1 MDNDKRDV
9 EWEHLARSSIE
20 AHLAALTS
28 LEDMRRTFRGAQSR
42 HRFLERLRFP
52 DGFVC
57 QRCQRPGHPNRPM
70 PGVLACAECGDAL
83 ELRART
89 IFEDDAVPLSRW
101 FDLFWCIASDEPV
114 LDTKNVA
121 RLLELQRPENARQH
135 VQALRAV
142 LVHAESAPLHGV
154 VEVDARVVDLGAMHA
169 LVLCAVERAGG
180 RVRLRHVQNLAAAS
194 VQNFVSHV
202 VAPGAMV
209 RTDCWSS
216 YLGATSASYRHEVA
230 ETSSDGMAQLPA
242 VEATIIALRRWLRT
256 REAILPEELGL
267 QLDEFCVRF
276 NRAAHARVGDLFCQ
290 LLAVA
295 LDPSAVRGFG
305 RKRRLQSG
313 VRAVSAQLSALS
325 VKKRA
330 G

>member
-1 MDNDKRDV
+1 MDDAKRDV
-9 EWEHLARSSIE
+9 EWEHIARSSQLS
-20 AHLAALTS
+20 HLAALSS

-57 QRCQRPGHPNRPM
+57 PRCKHADHPTRPL
-70 PGVLACAECGDAL
+70 PGVIACPQCGDAL
-83 ELRART
+83 EIRART

-101 FDLFWCIASDEPV
+101 FDLFWCIASGEPV
-114 LDTKNVA
+114 LDTRSVA
-121 RLLELQRPENARQH
+121 RWLELQRPEDARQH

-142 LVHAESAPLHGV
+142 LVHAESAPLSGV
-154 VEVDARVVDLGAMHA
+154 VEVDARVVDLGAVHA
-169 LVLCAVERAGG
+169 LVLCAVERAEGG
-180 RVRLRHVQNLAAAS
+180 RARLRYVQNLAAAS

-202 VAPGAMV
+202 VTPGAMV

-216 YLGATSASYRHEVA
+216 YLGTAPATYLHEVA
-230 ETSSDGMAQLPA
+230 ETAQDGMAQLPA
-242 VEATIIALRRWLRT
+242 VEATITSFRSWLRT
-256 REAILPEELGL
+256 REVILAEELGL
-267 QLDEFCVRF
+267 SLDEFCVRF
-276 NRAAHARVGDLFCQ
+276 NRASRVGDLFCQ
-290 LLAVA
+290 LLGVA
-295 LDPSAVRGFG
+295 LDPLAVRGFG

-313 VRAVSAQLSALS
+313 VRAVSPQLAALS